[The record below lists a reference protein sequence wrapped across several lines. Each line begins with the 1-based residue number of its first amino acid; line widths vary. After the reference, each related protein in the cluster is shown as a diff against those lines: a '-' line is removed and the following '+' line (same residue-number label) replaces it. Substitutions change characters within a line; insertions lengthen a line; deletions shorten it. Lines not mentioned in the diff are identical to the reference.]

1 MPKSNWKTT
10 QIFQQLEK
18 SNSQYA
24 QSIITLL
31 KHPNVMD
38 AIENILDKGGN
49 TPKDFTLHDADH
61 SFRVAE
67 RMWELIPN
75 ATKEVLSQYELG
87 FLLLS
92 AYLHDIGMSPDFNK
106 VELHKSFLTSDVKEG
121 LTEDEINEF
130 QKWIDNDSKTESID
144 IRKEKIQDPKAFNYI
159 LSYYIRSK
167 HNDWSGEW
175 IKKI

>member
-1 MPKSNWKTT
+1 MPKSTWKTT

-18 SNSQYA
+18 RADQYA
-24 QSIITLL
+24 DNIINLL
-31 KHPNVMD
+31 KRSEVMD
-38 AIENILDKGGN
+38 AIEYILDKGGS

-67 RMWELIPN
+67 RMWELIPDE
-75 ATKEVLSQYELG
+75 TKSVLSNYELG

-92 AYLHDIGMSPDFNK
+92 AYLHDIGMSPEFKK
-106 VELHKSFLTSDVKEG
+106 VELHRSFLTSDIKEG
-121 LTEDEINEF
+121 LTEEEINEF
-130 QKWIDNDSKTESID
+130 QKWVDNDNKTESID
-144 IRKEKIQDPKAFNYI
+144 IRKEKIDNPKVSNYM

-175 IKKI
+175 VK